1 MKVAFFLGA
10 LNQGGME
17 SLMLNI
23 CKHKDSAP
31 FDFIVIYRKDGTL
44 SAAFA
49 ETGVKMVKIPKKS
62 LPRYIL
68 DIRKTVK
75 AEKLDVVHSQTPSN
89 TMVLAFALLGMHSV
103 RVVTTF
109 HGFSFAGSSW
119 LSRKIVYHKSDR
131 IICVSEYERQ
141 YYRDKWRIQGIGKFS
156 VVYNGIDFDRLDAGV
171 ASDLNLP
178 AATSGPKL
186 AMVGSFMSG
195 RDQLCLVKALAELKR
210 SGTDDFDFYFI
221 GRKIDSEPERYD
233 DCVEICRK
241 ENLNN
246 VHFLGGRSDV
256 PAILH
261 HIDGFV
267 YCTEHD
273 TFGMAVIEAMGVGLP
288 VVVNDWVVMKEVCSL
303 ECEEDSVMLFDSGSV
318 KACAEA
324 IKALMDDID
333 SYKFHALELVPK
345 VREKYSIDEHI
356 KGIGDIY
363 CQKIKK

>member
-31 FDFIVIYRKDGTL
+31 FDFIVIYRKDGSL
-44 SAAFA
+44 SGAFS
-49 ETGVKMVKIPKKS
+49 ETGVKMVKIPKKN
-62 LPRYIL
+62 LPRYFN

-75 AEKLDVVHSQTPSN
+75 AEKCDVVHSQTPSN
-89 TMVLAFALLGMHSV
+89 TMVLALALLGMPSV

-109 HGFSFAGSSW
+109 HGFSFADSSW
-119 LSRKIVYHKSDR
+119 LLRKIVYHTSDR

-141 YYRDKWRIQGIGKFS
+141 YYREKWRIQGIGKFS
-156 VVYNGIDFDRLDAGV
+156 VVYNGIDFDRLDSEV
-171 ASDLNLP
+171 VLDLNLP
-178 AATSGPKL
+178 VASSGPKL

-195 RDQLCLVKALAELKR
+195 RDQLSLVKALAELRR

-233 DCVEICRK
+233 NCVEVCRK
-241 ENLNN
+241 ENLKN
-246 VHFLGGRSDV
+246 VHFLGERCDV

-303 ECEEDSVMLFDSGSV
+303 ECEEDSAMLFDSGSV

-324 IKALMDDID
+324 IKAVIDDLD
-333 SYKFHALELVPK
+333 RSKSHALELLPK
-345 VREKYSIDEHI
+345 VRNKYSIDVHI
-356 KGIGDIY
+356 NSISDIY
-363 CQKIKK
+363 SQIL

>member
-1 MKVAFFLGA
+1 
-10 LNQGGME
+10 
-17 SLMLNI
+17 MLNI

-31 FDFIVIYRKDGTL
+31 FDFIVIYRKDGIL
-44 SAAFA
+44 SDAFA
-49 ETGVKMVKIPKKS
+49 ETGVKLVKISRKS

-89 TMVLAFALLGMHSV
+89 TMVLALALLGMSSV

-109 HGFSFAGSSW
+109 HGFSFADSSW
-119 LSRKIVYHKSDR
+119 LMRKIVYHTSDR

-141 YYRDKWRIQGIGKFS
+141 YYRDKWRIRGNGKLS
-156 VVYNGIDFDRLDAGV
+156 VVYNGIDFDRLDSGATW
-171 ASDLNLP
+171 DLNLP
-178 AATSGPKL
+178 ATTAGPKL

-195 RDQLCLVKALAELKR
+195 RDQLCVVKALAELKR
-210 SGTDDFDFYFI
+210 TGTDDFDFYFI

-233 DCVEICRK
+233 DCVEECRK
-241 ENLNN
+241 ESLNN

-273 TFGMAVIEAMGVGLP
+273 TFGMAVIEAMGAGLP

-303 ECEEDSVMLFDSGSV
+303 DGEENPVMLFDSGSV
-318 KACAEA
+318 KACADA
-324 IKALMDDID
+324 IEVFID
-333 SYKFHALELVPK
+333 GMNSIKSRALEFVPK
-345 VREKYSIDEHI
+345 VRDKYSIHRHI
-356 KGIGDIY
+356 NNINEIY
-363 CQKIKK
+363 SQVLKK

>member
-23 CKHKDSAP
+23 CKHKDHAP
-31 FDFIVIYRKDGTL
+31 FDFIVIYRKDGVL
-44 SAAFA
+44 SGAFA
-49 ETGVKMVKIPKKS
+49 ETGVKLVKISKKS
-62 LPRYIL
+62 LHRYIL

-75 AEKLDVVHSQTPSN
+75 VEKLDVVHSQTPSN
-89 TMVLAFALLGMHSV
+89 TMVLALALLGMPSV

-109 HGFSFAGSSW
+109 HGFSFADSSW
-119 LSRKIVYHKSDR
+119 LMRKIVYHTSDR

-141 YYRDKWRIQGIGKFS
+141 YYREKWRIRGNGKLS
-156 VVYNGIDFDRLDAGV
+156 VVYNGIDFDRLNSGATW
-171 ASDLNLP
+171 DLNLP
-178 AATSGPKL
+178 ATTAGPKL

-195 RDQLCLVKALAELKR
+195 RDQLCVVKALAELKR
-210 SGTDDFDFYFI
+210 TGTDDFDFYFV

-233 DCVEICRK
+233 DCVEECRK
-241 ENLNN
+241 ESLNN

-288 VVVNDWVVMKEVCSL
+288 AMVNDWVVMKEVCSL
-303 ECEEDSVMLFDSGSV
+303 ECEEDPVMFFDSGSV
-318 KACAEA
+318 KACAET
-324 IKALMDDID
+324 IKAMID
-333 SYKFHALELVPK
+333 NIDNNKSHALELVPK
-345 VREKYSIDEHI
+345 IRNKYSIDEHI
-356 KGIGDIY
+356 NRIGDIY
-363 CQKIKK
+363 SQILTK